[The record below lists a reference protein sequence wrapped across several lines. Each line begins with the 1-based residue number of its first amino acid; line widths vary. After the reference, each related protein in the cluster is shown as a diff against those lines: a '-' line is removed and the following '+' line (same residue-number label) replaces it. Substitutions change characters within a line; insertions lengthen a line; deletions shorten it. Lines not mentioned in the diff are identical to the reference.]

1 MRMNRLLSPEER
13 QGIVELYKS
22 GTAVKCIM
30 EEYACCRNTVYNTVN
45 RALVTNQAYKRRK
58 HAIIYPNIERYMIE
72 HNLSMHDLAKMCGGT
87 HVGIWKNLT
96 GETTPRLNMCRRICD
111 ATGMSFEVAFKKGD

>member
-1 MRMNRLLSPEER
+1 MRMNRLLSDEARRE
-13 QGIVELYKS
+13 IVELYKG

-30 EEYACCRNTVYNTVN
+30 EEYACCKNTVYNTIN

-96 GETTPRLNMCRRICD
+96 GETTPRLNTCRRICD
-111 ATGMSFEVAFKKGD
+111 AIGMSLEVAFQKGD